1 MSKIYSAEERSEA
14 VRLAAEIGTKAASER
29 LGINIDTV
37 YTWISKAKRRAQ
49 QTANTVAAYGG
60 SEGMAAENERL
71 RKLLHEREQEVE
83 ILQDALGFFVKRQ
96 KK

>member
-49 QTANTVAAYGG
+49 ETATTVAAYGG
-60 SEGMAAENERL
+60 PEGMAAENERL